1 MKYARRTDE
10 DRIAE
15 LNAKIAGIQE
25 RAVRRAARA
34 DPVHQQARIA
44 LRALEK
50 ALRDGPEPSPLVT
63 VLTTA
68 RDAIREALGAHA
80 PEPFV
85 PTTSPRGRPRKAKEP
100 ASA

>member
-44 LRALEK
+44 LRRLEK
-50 ALRDGPEPSPLVT
+50 ALRDGPEPSPLVMA
-63 VLTTA
+63 LTTA

-80 PEPFV
+80 PKSVAPA
-85 PTTSPRGRPRKAKEP
+85 PTPRGRPRKAKEP
-100 ASA
+100 ATA

>member
-34 DPVHQQARIA
+34 DPVQQQARIA

-50 ALRDGPEPSPLVT
+50 ALRDGPEPSLLVT
-63 VLTTA
+63 AMTTA

-80 PEPFV
+80 PVATPPA
-85 PTTSPRGRPRKAKEP
+85 PTPRGRPRKPKEP
-100 ASA
+100 TIT

>member
-1 MKYARRTDE
+1 MKYQRRTDE

-44 LRALEK
+44 LRTLEK
-50 ALRDGPEPSPLVT
+50 ALRDGPEASPLVNAIT
-63 VLTTA
+63 VA
-68 RDAIREALGAHA
+68 RDASRDALGTHA
-80 PEPFV
+80 PVATPPA
-85 PTTSPRGRPRKAKEP
+85 PTRPARARKAKEP

>member
-1 MKYARRTDE
+1 MKYTRRTDE

-25 RAVRRAARA
+25 RAIRRAARA

-50 ALRDGPEPSPLVT
+50 ALREKPDETPLVLALMTAREAIRGSLESNAPRPTAARAPRVRRMKSKEPSAT
-63 VLTTA
+63 
-68 RDAIREALGAHA
+68 
-80 PEPFV
+80 
-85 PTTSPRGRPRKAKEP
+85 
-100 ASA
+100 